1 MSSNTP
7 RVLVIDDEVKKEESV
22 AAGLRASNLE
32 VEVRPPDAVT
42 ADEMQWADVIAIDH
56 RFDWSTISHP
66 PECLYWPQ
74 DGLAIAAVVSGHLR
88 KRDHH
93 AAVVLRTGELPALAD
108 GLPVE
113 IRKPAIAAQ
122 YGLDWVLKKEDGN
135 VADQLHS
142 LAEAVEGLRPLLSD
156 PLRWN
161 EGKGWLNL
169 PDAKWTE
176 GALADVQVCNPPE
189 NTVAAYTAGTAW
201 LRWFAHRILP
211 FPTFLLP
218 RHWAATLL
226 RLDVVDFD
234 AILRGTSP
242 LSAALGECRYTGH
255 LAALSDGRWWRAG
268 LDALVDDLLMEAS
281 PELTE
286 AAALAEQMTAMH
298 GQPVRTLS
306 MDAPVMT
313 IDSDYAPID
322 VADASSC
329 VRLAPD
335 FWPVFAQEPWARFDE
350 LQDDRALYRMIARGD
365 RRRAEAGSQD
375 V

>member
-1 MSSNTP
+1 MSATTP

-32 VEVRPPDAVT
+32 VDVRAPDAVT
-42 ADEMQWADVIAIDH
+42 RLDIGSADVIAIDH
-56 RFDWSTISHP
+56 RFEWATLSHP
-66 PECLYWPQ
+66 TECLYWPR
-74 DGLAIAAVVSGHLR
+74 DGLAMAAVVTGHLR
-88 KRDHH
+88 ELDHH
-93 AAVVLRTGELPALAD
+93 AAVVLRTGELPSLAD

-122 YGLDWVLKKEDGN
+122 YGLDWVLKKEDLRI
-135 VADQLHS
+135 ADQLHS
-142 LAEAVEGLRPLLSD
+142 IAEAVDGLRPLLAD

-189 NTVAAYTAGTAW
+189 NTVATYTAGTAW

-211 FPTFLLP
+211 FPAFLLP
-218 RHWAATLL
+218 KHWAATLL
-226 RLDVVDFD
+226 RLDVVEFD
-234 AILRGTSP
+234 EILQESSP
-242 LSAALGECRYTGH
+242 LSAALHECLYTGH
-255 LAALSDGRWWRAG
+255 LAALSDARWWRAG
-268 LDALVDDLLMEAS
+268 LDALVDDLLMQAS
-281 PELTE
+281 PELDE
-286 AAALAEQMTAMH
+286 AAALSEQMAEMH
-298 GQPVRTLS
+298 GRPVETLS

-313 IDSDYAPID
+313 IDSDYAAVD

-350 LQDDRALYRMIARGD
+350 LQDDPGLYRMVARGD
-365 RRRAEAGSQD
+365 RRRAGAGID
-375 V
+375 NG

>member
-1 MSSNTP
+1 MSAITP

-32 VEVRPPDAVT
+32 VDVRAPDAVT
-42 ADEMQWADVIAIDH
+42 QLDIGSADVIAIDH
-56 RFDWSTISHP
+56 RFEWSTLSHP
-66 PECLYWPQ
+66 SECLYWPR
-74 DGLAIAAVVSGHLR
+74 DGLAIAAVVTGHLR
-88 KRDHH
+88 KLDHH
-93 AAVVLRTGELPALAD
+93 AAVVLRTGELPTLAD

-113 IRKPAIAAQ
+113 IRKPAIASQ
-122 YGLDWVLKKEDGN
+122 YGLDWVLKKEDLRI
-135 VADQLHS
+135 ADQLHS
-142 LAEAVEGLRPLLSD
+142 IAEAVDGLRPLIAD

-218 RHWAATLL
+218 KHWAATLL
-226 RLDVVDFD
+226 RLDVVEFD
-234 AILRGTSP
+234 AILQESSP
-242 LSAALGECRYTGH
+242 LSAALYECLYTGH
-255 LAALSDGRWWRAG
+255 LAALSDARWWRAG
-268 LDALVDDLLMEAS
+268 LDALVDDLLMRAS
-281 PELTE
+281 PELDE
-286 AAALAEQMTAMH
+286 AAALAEQMTEMH
-298 GQPVRTLS
+298 GRPLQTLS
-306 MDAPVMT
+306 MDVPVMT
-313 IDSDYAPID
+313 IDSDYAAMD

-350 LQDDRALYRMIARGD
+350 LQDDPGLYRMVARGD
-365 RRRAEAGSQD
+365 RRRAGAGIHSD
-375 V
+375 